1 MLMPQTIKMQSS
13 TYNLQT
19 KEHHKMQSQNMHEKE
34 TQRKHICNTHK
45 MWHIQILIGFSIQLA
60 SLGPI
65 LQVCKMGPR

>member
-1 MLMPQTIKMQSS
+1 MPQTIKMQSS

-45 MWHIQILIGFSIQLA
+45 M
-60 SLGPI
+60 
-65 LQVCKMGPR
+65 